1 MTRERRPL
9 RDADG
14 DEADEE
20 ADAAAVTAAAD
31 EATDAAAVD
40 DAATRRRRH
49 RPEGP
54 PSDRSSVR
62 PSVDGWLKK
71 LKGKKDPPSPL
82 SCELLSAAY
91 LI

>member
-1 MTRERRPL
+1 MARERRPL
-9 RDADG
+9 RDEDG

-49 RPEGP
+49 RPGEDLLP
-54 PSDRSSVR
+54 TDR
-62 PSVDGWLKK
+62 PSIHRSTG
-71 LKGKKDPPSPL
+71 G
-82 SCELLSAAY
+82 
-91 LI
+91 